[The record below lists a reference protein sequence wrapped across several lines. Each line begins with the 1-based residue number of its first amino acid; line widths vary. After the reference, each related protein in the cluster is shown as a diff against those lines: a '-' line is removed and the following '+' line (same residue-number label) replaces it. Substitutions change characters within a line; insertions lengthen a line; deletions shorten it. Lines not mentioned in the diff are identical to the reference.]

1 MNEFNK
7 AFQKYDVILTPTSPT
22 VAFDIGSK
30 SNNPL
35 EMYLA
40 DICTVSVNIA
50 GLPGISVP
58 CGVDKKGMPI
68 GMQLIGNKFEEE
80 TILNAAYTFEQK
92 IKLEKIINQHLERGR
107 NNGKRRF

>member
-7 AFQKYDVILTPTSPT
+7 AFEKYDVILTPTSPT

-50 GLPGISVP
+50 GLPGISIP
-58 CGVDKKGMPI
+58 CGIDKQGMPI
-68 GMQLIGNKFEEE
+68 GMQLIGNKFEEDKL
-80 TILNAAYTFEQK
+80 LNIAYAFEQAIQFRK
-92 IKLEKIINQHLERGR
+92 NYKPNFIK
-107 NNGKRRF
+107 

>member
-7 AFQKYDVILTPTSPT
+7 AFEKYDVIVTPTSPT
-22 VAFDIGSK
+22 TAFKLGEK
-30 SNNPL
+30 STNPM

-58 CGVDKKGMPI
+58 CGVDNEGMPI
-68 GMQLIGNKFEEE
+68 GMQLIGNKFCEE

-92 IKLEKIINQHLERGR
+92 IKFRENHKPQI
-107 NNGKRRF
+107 